1 MFQLLIAVIVMAADQ
16 ATKYIM
22 ASILPQRAGYTI
34 PLIDGVLHF
43 TYAENKGAAFSI
55 LQNQRWLFI
64 SLTVVVC
71 AVIIYAAFARPNMP
85 LLLKISLGLILGG
98 AVGNLIDRIR
108 LGYVIDFIDF
118 RIINYPIFNVADSAV
133 VIGTVLFAYY
143 IIFISDAKK
152 LTV

>member
-1 MFQLLIAVIVMAADQ
+1 MFQLLIAAIIVAADQ
-16 ATKYIM
+16 ITKYLM
-22 ASILPQRAGYTI
+22 TSILLQRPGHTI
-34 PLIDGVLHF
+34 PLVDGVLHF

-71 AVIIYAAFARPNMP
+71 AVIVYAVFARPNMS
-85 LLLKISLGLILGG
+85 LMLKISLGLILGG

-108 LGYVIDFIDF
+108 LGYVVDFIDF

-133 VIGTVLFAYY
+133 VIGTILFGYY
-143 IIFISDAKK
+143 VIFVSDAKK
-152 LTV
+152 SMV